1 MRIINITPAILLV
14 GTLVAVADDA
24 PEGRESSSLEQLER
38 SLERPE
44 QSSEHVDAVP
54 PNGERGHLGLVADD
68 LPAGE
73 GVQVLSVRGGGPSDQ
88 AGLKPG
94 DIVVAVDNNPV
105 RQLGDMVELVGR
117 TKPGDRVA
125 VEVKRGGR
133 RLVIEV
139 NASRRFEQTPEASVV
154 SRTYLG
160 VMVGPVTEASRRNL
174 GLVLRR
180 GALIQQIVPGSPAD
194 QYGLPLG
201 AVVVG
206 LDGVRIDSPEDLI
219 EQISLARPGQTI
231 ELTFYAGAEL
241 FRKRVRLAPKLEL
254 PPEEEAFQLPLEAPP
269 IQLPPSAAESV
280 PSSTLPAPAGTPS
293 LQRLEKQLSDPLPVE
308 AAAPDQLTTLR
319 DEIERLRAQMELL
332 QQQLDETAQQL
343 AKLRDQ
349 ITDSEQ

>member
-1 MRIINITPAILLV
+1 MRIINITSAILLV

-44 QSSEHVDAVP
+44 QSSEHVDVVA

-73 GVQVLSVRGGGPSDQ
+73 GVQVLSVRGGGPADQ

-125 VEVKRGGR
+125 VEVKRGSR

-174 GLVLRR
+174 GLALRR

-231 ELTFYAGAEL
+231 ELNFYAGAEL
-241 FRKRVRLAPKLEL
+241 YRKRVRLAPKLE
-254 PPEEEAFQLPLEAPP
+254 LPLEAPP

-293 LQRLEKQLSDPLPVE
+293 LQRLEKQLSDPLPDE
-308 AAAPDQLTTLR
+308 AAAPDQLATLR